1 VHDHSLHSGVE
12 AKVIGFGA
20 RAGPGAP
27 LAPGVLVFAGTESFT
42 GGGGGF
48 GVGVAAG
55 EQA

>member
-1 VHDHSLHSGVE
+1 
-12 AKVIGFGA
+12 
-20 RAGPGAP
+20 
-27 LAPGVLVFAGTESFT
+27 LASGVLVFAGTESFT

>member
-12 AKVIGFGA
+12 AKVVGFSA
-20 RAGPGAP
+20 RAGPSAP
-27 LAPGVLVFAGTESFT
+27 LTSGVLVFAGAESLT